1 MDGNKKMKIEER
13 TLAIVL
19 LDIIGS
25 TAFVQRAGDAKAA
38 MVFQVHD
45 RSVRD
50 LITRF
55 NGQEIDRSDG
65 FLIYFETI
73 QDAVNFGLYYQI
85 NVPERTKLNC
95 RVGIHWSNIV
105 VVYQDAKYVQGGA
118 KRLELEGVGKN
129 IAARTMSLC
138 GKGQVLLSK
147 NAMDEL
153 KKKGINKHTPK
164 STKHTFVGA
173 YKFKGLKQYIGVYAI
188 GLDKESLRIPED
200 SEKAVRMGGL
210 NVLSMNEKD
219 VAFYNYITQF
229 VAWVFILSLFVVFIL
244 LLYLFIDPVLRE
256 QILLEIGF
264 IYEE

>member
-1 MDGNKKMKIEER
+1 MKIEER

-85 NVPERTKLNC
+85 NVPERTKLSC
-95 RVGIHWSNIV
+95 RVGVHWSSIV
-105 VVYQDAKYVQGGA
+105 VVHQDAKYIQGGA

-138 GKGQVLLSK
+138 GKGQVLLTK
-147 NAMDEL
+147 EAMDEFKNL
-153 KKKGINKHTPK
+153 GVNSNTPK
-164 STKHTFVGA
+164 GTRYSFIGA
-173 YKFKGLKQYIGVYAI
+173 YKFKGLKQYIGIYAM
-188 GLDKESLRIPED
+188 GLDKESLRIPD
-200 SEKAVRMGGL
+200 NTDKAERMGGL

-219 VAFYNYITQF
+219 VAFYNYIIHF
-229 VAWVFILSLFVVFIL
+229 VGWVFILTLSIL
-244 LLYLFIDPVLRE
+244 
-256 QILLEIGF
+256 
-264 IYEE
+264 

>member
-1 MDGNKKMKIEER
+1 MKIEER

-50 LITRF
+50 LIIRF

-73 QDAVNFGLYYQI
+73 QDAINFGLYYQL
-85 NVPERTKLNC
+85 NVPDKTKLPC
-95 RVGIHWSNIV
+95 RIGIHWSSIV
-105 VVYQDAKYVQGGA
+105 VVHQDAKYIQGGA

-138 GKGQVLLSK
+138 GKGQVLLTK
-147 NAMDEL
+147 EAMDEF
-153 KKKGINKHTPK
+153 KKQGANNLTPK
-164 STKHTFVGA
+164 SAKYSFVGA
-173 YKFKGLKQYIGVYAI
+173 YRFKGLKQYIGIYAM
-188 GLDKESLRIPED
+188 GLDKESLRVPND
-200 SEKAVRMGGL
+200 SDKATRMGGI
-210 NVLSMNEKD
+210 NVLNMNEKD
-219 VAFYNYITQF
+219 VAFYNYIIQF
-229 VAWVFILSLFVVFIL
+229 IGWVFIISFTILFML
-244 LLYLFIDPVLRE
+244 LFYLFFDPVLRE
-256 QILLEIGF
+256 NILISIGVLN
-264 IYEE
+264 EK

>member
-1 MDGNKKMKIEER
+1 MRIEER

-95 RVGIHWSNIV
+95 RVGIHWSSIV
-105 VVYQDAKYVQGGA
+105 VVHQDAKYIQGGA

-129 IAARTMSLC
+129 IAARTMSIC

-147 NAMDEL
+147 EAMDEF
-153 KKKGINKHTPK
+153 KKQGVNSNTPK
-164 STKHTFVGA
+164 STRYSFIGA
-173 YKFKGLKQYIGVYAI
+173 YKFKGVKQYIGIYAI
-188 GLDKESLRIPED
+188 GLAK
-200 SEKAVRMGGL
+200 RMGGL

-219 VAFYNYITQF
+219 VAFYNYIIQF
-229 VAWVFILSLFVVFIL
+229 VGWVFIVSFTVVFMFL
-244 LLYLFIDPVLRE
+244 FYLFFDPVLRE
-256 QILLEIGF
+256 QLLLMVGI
-264 IYEE
+264 IYKD

>member
-1 MDGNKKMKIEER
+1 MRIEER

-73 QDAVNFGLYYQI
+73 QDAVNFGIYYQL

-95 RVGIHWSNIV
+95 RIGIHWSSIV
-105 VVYQDAKYVQGGA
+105 VVHQDAKYIQGGA
-118 KRLELEGVGKN
+118 KRMELEGVGKN

-138 GKGQVLLSK
+138 GKGQVLLTK
-147 NAMDEL
+147 DAMDEFKNL
-153 KKKGINKHTPK
+153 GVNSNTPK
-164 STKHTFVGA
+164 GTRYSFVGA
-173 YKFKGLKQYIGVYAI
+173 YKFKGLKQYLGIYAM
-188 GLDKESLRIPED
+188 GLDKDSLRIPED
-200 SEKAVRMGGL
+200 SEKAKRMGGL

-219 VAFYNYITQF
+219 VAFYNYIIQF
-229 VAWVFILSLFVVFIL
+229 VGWIFILSFTVVFMFL
-244 LLYLFIDPVLRE
+244 FYLFFDPVLRE
-256 QILLEIGF
+256 QLLLMVGF
-264 IYEE
+264 IYKE

>member
-1 MDGNKKMKIEER
+1 MRIEEK

-25 TAFVQRAGDAKAA
+25 TKFVQNVGDLRAT

-45 RSVRD
+45 KMVRD
-50 LITRF
+50 LIIRF
-55 NGQEIDRSDG
+55 SGQEIDRSDG

-73 QDAVNFGLYYQI
+73 QDALNFGLYYQM
-85 NVPERTKLNC
+85 NVPDKTKLAC
-95 RVGIHWSNIV
+95 RIGIHWSNIV
-105 VVYQDAKYVQGGA
+105 VVHQDAKYVQGGA
-118 KRLELEGVGKN
+118 KKLELEGVGKN

-147 NAMDEL
+147 EAMDEF
-153 KKKGINKHTPK
+153 KKKGVDKNTPK
-164 STKHTFVGA
+164 STKHTFIGA
-173 YKFKGLKQYIGVYAI
+173 YRFKGLKQYIGIYAI

-200 SEKAVRMGGL
+200 SEKATRMGGL

-229 VAWVFILSLFVVFIL
+229 VAWIFILSLFVVFIL

-256 QILLEIGF
+256 QILLNLGI
-264 IYEE
+264 IYQK

>member
-1 MDGNKKMKIEER
+1 MRIEER

-73 QDAVNFGLYYQI
+73 QDAVNFGIYYQL

-95 RVGIHWSNIV
+95 RIGIHWSSIV
-105 VVYQDAKYVQGGA
+105 VVHQDAKYIQGGA
-118 KRLELEGVGKN
+118 KRMELEGVGKN

-138 GKGQVLLSK
+138 GKGQVLLTK
-147 NAMDEL
+147 EAMDEFKNL
-153 KKKGINKHTPK
+153 GVNSNTPK
-164 STKHTFVGA
+164 GTRYSFIGA
-173 YKFKGLKQYIGVYAI
+173 YKFKGLKQYIGIYAM
-188 GLDKESLRIPED
+188 GLDKESLRIPD
-200 SEKAVRMGGL
+200 NTDKAERMGGL

-219 VAFYNYITQF
+219 VAFYNYIIHF
-229 VAWVFILSLFVVFIL
+229 VGWVFILTLTFIFMFLF
-244 LLYLFIDPVLRE
+244 YLFFDPKMRE
-256 QILLEIGF
+256 QFLILFGI
-264 IYEE
+264 IYQE

>member
-1 MDGNKKMKIEER
+1 MRIEER

-73 QDAVNFGLYYQI
+73 QDAVNFGIYYQL

-95 RVGIHWSNIV
+95 RIGIHWSSIV
-105 VVYQDAKYVQGGA
+105 VVHQDAKYIQGGA
-118 KRLELEGVGKN
+118 KRMELEGVGKN

-138 GKGQVLLSK
+138 GKGQVLLTK
-147 NAMDEL
+147 DAMDEFKNL
-153 KKKGINKHTPK
+153 GVNSNTPK
-164 STKHTFVGA
+164 GTRYSFVGA
-173 YKFKGLKQYIGVYAI
+173 YKFKGLKQYLGIYAM
-188 GLDKESLRIPED
+188 GLDKDSLRIPED
-200 SEKAVRMGGL
+200 SEKAKRMGGL

-219 VAFYNYITQF
+219 VAFYNYIIQF
-229 VAWVFILSLFVVFIL
+229 VGWIFILSFTVVFMFL
-244 LLYLFIDPVLRE
+244 VLKKLKNLKLNLNKLML
-256 QILLEIGF
+256 IVHL
-264 IYEE
+264 